1 MTDNSDVY
9 DPTAEKSAA
18 KRPVLVDPA
27 APTNTYALVGFILSM
42 LSFMTFVTA
51 IPGVVLGHLGLKQIR
66 QTGENGRGLAISAI
80 TVGWIVIGLG
90 ILTLLIIGL
99 IILIPLLIV
108 GAAIN
113 SGYSV
118 S

>member
-1 MTDNSDVY
+1 MTDNADVY
-9 DPTAEKSAA
+9 NPPTSSE
-18 KRPVLVDPA
+18 PILPA
-27 APTNTYALVGFILSM
+27 APTNTYALVGFILSI
-42 LSFMTFVTA
+42 LSFMTFITA

-80 TVGWIVIGLG
+80 TVSWIVIGLG
-90 ILTLLIIGL
+90 ILTMLIIGL

-113 SGYSV
+113 GGYSV